1 MLNIKNSLTL
11 GFTLV
16 VTAAL
21 ATPIKAET
29 KDSLGLDTQAQQQI
43 STLEKA
49 TRTNVCFT
57 IPIKRLI
64 CF

>member
-29 KDSLGLDTQAQQQI
+29 KDSLGLDTQVQQQE
-43 STLEKA
+43 STIKKA
-49 TRTNVCFT
+49 TETRGCIYV
-57 IPIKRLI
+57 PIKRLI

>member
-11 GFTLV
+11 GLTLV

-21 ATPIKAET
+21 ATPIKAEI
-29 KDSLGLDTQAQQQI
+29 KDSLGLDTQAQQQT
-43 STLEKA
+43 STLKKA
-49 TRTNVCFT
+49 TETNYCFT
-57 IPIKRLI
+57 VPIRRTI

>member
-11 GFTLV
+11 GLTLV

-21 ATPIKAET
+21 ATPIKAAT
-29 KDSLGLDTQAQQQI
+29 KDSLGLDTQAQQQT
-43 STLEKA
+43 STLKKA
-49 TRTNVCFT
+49 TETKGCIT
-57 IPIKRLI
+57 IPIRRLI